1 MVVFFFVARFCCC
14 PPSSAISDAS
24 SGRANRTALNNSSRL
39 RCLPANRLSR
49 PSTSRQPAESEREQC
64 QATGV
69 AMPLTPKNYTWHQ
82 KFSRSDV
89 PHGDSDP
96 SDIILRVPFPG
107 NRFQPDDIFTTEQF
121 LKISR
126 PPHYWELFLCHPI
139 DPDVSRCIILENEV
153 VFELVKKDSTLRWD
167 AVELDVPRAERTA
180 LKEHYLEQH
189 RKHLEERSKQSA
201 VEKDRKKKHEIHRQ
215 IERERNDRT
224 AIDTLLE
231 ESKQRE
237 LKRMELAM
245 VKEYRPD
252 PQQKSEKKS
261 SSNRA
266 TSELCVPEPSQSP
279 PAVRCSGTLEVT
291 FSERTFVTPKR
302 ESMEQ
307 TELEWTRKQA
317 AARRAVGFADDDLRP
332 DERNPEWLKQRGDT
346 FFQQK
351 NFLAAISAYSAGI
364 RLTKDYYALFLNRSA
379 AHLALENYQRCA
391 EDCSA
396 ALELLQPAVE
406 SNRKARVACLARR
419 AAALVKLGFLQ
430 QGYEEMVAASRLDPK
445 EESLRIEVER
455 LRRCMDDQSESDE

>member
-1 MVVFFFVARFCCC
+1 
-14 PPSSAISDAS
+14 
-24 SGRANRTALNNSSRL
+24 
-39 RCLPANRLSR
+39 
-49 PSTSRQPAESEREQC
+49 
-64 QATGV
+64 
-69 AMPLTPKNYTWHQ
+69 MPLIPKNYTWQQRFH
-82 KFSRSDV
+82 RSEV
-89 PHGDSDP
+89 PHGESDT

-107 NRFQPDDIFTTEQF
+107 NRFQPDDIFTTDQF

-139 DPDVSRCIILENEV
+139 DPDASHCSILENEV
-153 VFELVKKDSTLRWD
+153 VFELVKQDPTVRWD
-167 AVELDVPRAERTA
+167 AVELDVPRSERTA
-180 LKEHYLEQH
+180 LKEHYLVKH
-189 RKHLEERSKQSA
+189 RKHLEERSKQRA
-201 VEKDRKKKHEIHRQ
+201 VEKDRKKKDEIHRQ
-215 IERERNDRT
+215 IERERNDRS

-245 VKEYRPD
+245 VKEYRPN
-252 PQQKSEKKS
+252 PSIRQQTSRNAS
-261 SSNRA
+261 SSNRSA
-266 TSELCVPEPSQSP
+266 PELSVPEPSQSP

-291 FSERTFVTPKR
+291 FSERTFVTPMR

-307 TELEWTRKQA
+307 TEQEWTRKQA

-406 SNRKARVACLARR
+406 ANRKARVACLARR

-430 QGYEEMVAASRLDPK
+430 QGYEEMVAASRLDP
-445 EESLRIEVER
+445 EENSLRIEVER

>member
-1 MVVFFFVARFCCC
+1 
-14 PPSSAISDAS
+14 
-24 SGRANRTALNNSSRL
+24 
-39 RCLPANRLSR
+39 
-49 PSTSRQPAESEREQC
+49 
-64 QATGV
+64 
-69 AMPLTPKNYTWHQ
+69 MPLIPKNYTWEQ
-82 KFSRSDV
+82 RFCSSEN
-89 PHGDSDP
+89 PQHGESY
-96 SDIILRVPFPG
+96 DILLRVAFPG

-121 LKISR
+121 LKVSR
-126 PPHYWELFLCHPI
+126 APHYWELFLCHPI
-139 DPDVSRCIILENEV
+139 DPDASHCSILENEV
-153 VFELVKKDSTLRWD
+153 IFELVKQNPTVRWD

-180 LKEHYLEQH
+180 LKEHYIAQH
-189 RKHLEERSKQSA
+189 QKHLEERSKQRA
-201 VEKDRKKKHEIHRQ
+201 AEKDRKKKDEIHRQ
-215 IERERNDRT
+215 IERERNDRS

-252 PQQKSEKKS
+252 PAKQQPTSRKSS

-266 TSELCVPEPSQSP
+266 VASELCVPDPSQPP
-279 PAVRCSGTLEVT
+279 PAVRRSGTLEVS

-307 TELEWTRKQA
+307 TEQEWTLKQA

-406 SNRKARVACLARR
+406 ANRKARVACLARR

-430 QGYEEMVAASRLDPK
+430 QGYDEMVAASRLDPE
-445 EESLRIEVER
+445 EESLRAEVNR
-455 LRRCMDDQSESDE
+455 LRRCMDEQSESDE

>member
-1 MVVFFFVARFCCC
+1 
-14 PPSSAISDAS
+14 
-24 SGRANRTALNNSSRL
+24 
-39 RCLPANRLSR
+39 
-49 PSTSRQPAESEREQC
+49 
-64 QATGV
+64 
-69 AMPLTPKNYTWHQ
+69 MPLTPKNYTWQ
-82 KFSRSDV
+82 QRFSTSDD
-89 PHGDSDP
+89 PHGEGES
-96 SDIILRVPFPG
+96 SDIVLRVPFAG
-107 NRFQPDDIFTTEQF
+107 NRFQPDDIFTTERF

-126 PPHYWELFLCHPI
+126 SPHYWELFLCDSI
-139 DPDVSRCIILENEV
+139 DPDASHCSILENEV
-153 VFELVKKDSTLRWD
+153 VFELVKQNPTVRWD

-180 LKEHYLEQH
+180 LKEHYLAQH
-189 RKHLEERSKQSA
+189 QKHLEERSKQRA
-201 VEKDRKKKHEIHRQ
+201 VEKDRKKKDEIHRQ
-215 IERERNDRT
+215 IERERNDRS

-252 PQQKSEKKS
+252 PAKHQPASRS
-261 SSNRA
+261 SSSSTLHSTA
-266 TSELCVPEPSQSP
+266 EPCVPDPSP

-291 FSERTFVTPKR
+291 FSERTFITPKR

-307 TELEWTRKQA
+307 AEQEWTRKQA

-396 ALELLQPAVE
+396 ALELLQPPVE
-406 SNRKARVACLARR
+406 ANRKARVSCLARR

-430 QGYEEMVAASRLDPK
+430 QGYDEMVAASRLDP
-445 EESLRIEVER
+445 EEQSLRIEVDR
-455 LRRCMDDQSESDE
+455 LRRCMDEQSESDD

>member
-1 MVVFFFVARFCCC
+1 
-14 PPSSAISDAS
+14 
-24 SGRANRTALNNSSRL
+24 
-39 RCLPANRLSR
+39 
-49 PSTSRQPAESEREQC
+49 
-64 QATGV
+64 
-69 AMPLTPKNYTWHQ
+69 MPLIPKNYTWQQ
-82 KFSRSDV
+82 KSNSSEDG
-89 PHGDSDP
+89 GDGQLC
-96 SDIILRVPFPG
+96 DIVLRVPFPG

-126 PPHYWELFLCHPI
+126 SPHYWELFLCHAI
-139 DPDVSRCIILENEV
+139 DPDASHCSILENEV
-153 VFELVKKDSTLRWD
+153 VFELVKQDPTVHWD
-167 AVELDVPRAERTA
+167 TIELDVPRTERA
-180 LKEHYLEQH
+180 SLKEHYLVQH
-189 RKHLEERSKQSA
+189 RKRLEERDKQRA
-201 VEKDRKKKHEIHRQ
+201 VEKDRKKKDEIHRQ

-252 PQQKSEKKS
+252 PSKNTPIGRKS
-261 SSNRA
+261 S
-266 TSELCVPEPSQSP
+266 TSICPALTGPSVPVVPQSP
-279 PAVRCSGTLEVT
+279 PAVRRSGTLEVT
-291 FSERTFVTPKR
+291 FSDRTFVTPKR

-307 TELEWTRKQA
+307 AEQEWTRKQA
-317 AARRAVGFADDDLRP
+317 AARRSVGFDDDDLRP

-391 EDCSA
+391 EDCST
-396 ALELLQPAVE
+396 ALELLQPPVE
-406 SNRKARVACLARR
+406 ANRKARVACLARR

-430 QGYEEMVAASRLDPK
+430 QGYDEMVAASRLDPDEK
-445 EESLRIEVER
+445 SLQIEVDR
-455 LRRCMDDQSESDE
+455 LRRCLDEQDGDSESDE

>member
-1 MVVFFFVARFCCC
+1 
-14 PPSSAISDAS
+14 
-24 SGRANRTALNNSSRL
+24 
-39 RCLPANRLSR
+39 
-49 PSTSRQPAESEREQC
+49 
-64 QATGV
+64 
-69 AMPLTPKNYTWHQ
+69 MPLIPKNYTWEQ
-82 KFSRSDV
+82 RFSSSEN
-89 PHGDSDP
+89 PQHGESY
-96 SDIILRVPFPG
+96 DILLRVPFPG

-121 LKISR
+121 LKVSR
-126 PPHYWELFLCHPI
+126 APHYWELFLCHPI
-139 DPDVSRCIILENEV
+139 DPDASHCSILENEV
-153 VFELVKKDSTLRWD
+153 IFELVKQNPTVRWD
-167 AVELDVPRAERTA
+167 VVELVVPRAERTV
-180 LKEHYLEQH
+180 LKEHYLAQH
-189 RKHLEERSKQSA
+189 QKHLEERSKQRA
-201 VEKDRKKKHEIHRQ
+201 AEKDRKKKDEIHRQ
-215 IERERNDRT
+215 IERERNDRS

-252 PQQKSEKKS
+252 PAKQQPTSRKSS

-266 TSELCVPEPSQSP
+266 VASGLCVPDPSQPP
-279 PAVRCSGTLEVT
+279 PAVRRSGTLEVT

-307 TELEWTRKQA
+307 TEQEWTLKQA

-406 SNRKARVACLARR
+406 ANRKARVACLARR

-430 QGYEEMVAASRLDPK
+430 QGYDEMVAASRLDPE
-445 EESLRIEVER
+445 EESLRAEVNR
-455 LRRCMDDQSESDE
+455 LRRCMDEQSESDE